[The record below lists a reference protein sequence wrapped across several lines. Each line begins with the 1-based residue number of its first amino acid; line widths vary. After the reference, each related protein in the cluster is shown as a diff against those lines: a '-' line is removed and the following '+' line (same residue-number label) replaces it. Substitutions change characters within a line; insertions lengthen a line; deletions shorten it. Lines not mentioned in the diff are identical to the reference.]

1 MLEPLLGNGTIEKI
15 LFSLETY
22 GQAYPKGLSRTFNIS
37 VNGIQQQLARLENGG
52 VVVSAMVGRTRL
64 YRFNPRYPFLKE
76 LRVLIKKAMEFLPEK
91 EIQEYYSKRTRPRKK
106 GKPLPASLAKARPM
120 P

>member
-1 MLEPLLGNGTIEKI
+1 MLEPILGNGTIEKI
-15 LFSLETY
+15 LFTLESY
-22 GQAYPKGLSRTFNIS
+22 GEAYPKGLSRTFNIP

-64 YRFNPRYPFLKE
+64 YKFDPRNPFLKE
-76 LRVLIKKAMEFLPEK
+76 LRALIKKAMEFLSEK

-106 GKPLPASLAKARPM
+106 GKPL
-120 P
+120 